1 MMSDEST
8 PTLGSSQSATDSTLV
23 EEVKIELN
31 DIDNS
36 DLTEHAARF
45 DVLHVKQNH
54 HARLESLSKF
64 PHQPDLLVW

>member
-1 MMSDEST
+1 MSEEST
-8 PTLGSSQSATDSTLV
+8 PTLGSNHPANDSTLV

-45 DVLHVKQNH
+45 DALHGKLQEALNSIDG
-54 HARLESLSKF
+54 L
-64 PHQPDLLVW
+64 